1 MKRTNNP
8 STLAMRRYFWQLGGA
23 MVAYLIILFGSIA
36 AVLAMHLS
44 GGVEVAVVLLPV
56 IPLVLAFAAIV
67 RCFQGIDELER
78 QMHLEC
84 LALAAGLT
92 ALLSAS
98 YYFLEGV
105 GFPRVSS
112 IWTFVLVMVIWM
124 IARPF
129 VARRYQ

>member
-1 MKRTNNP
+1 
-8 STLAMRRYFWQLGGA
+8 

-36 AVLAMHLS
+36 AVLRMHLS

-112 IWTFVLVMVIWM
+112 IWTFVLVMVIWL